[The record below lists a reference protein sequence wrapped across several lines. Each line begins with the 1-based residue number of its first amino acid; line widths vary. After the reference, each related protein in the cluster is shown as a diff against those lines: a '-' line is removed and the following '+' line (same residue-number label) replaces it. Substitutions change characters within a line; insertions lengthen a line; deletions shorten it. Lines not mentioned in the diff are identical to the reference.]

1 MLAIYNSLIYLLTC
15 AAQVSLA
22 IFITYIY
29 TNADHYLRP
38 DTAFVTLTFLGVI
51 RVAVNTAP
59 PMLSDMIKAAVSIGR
74 LSRYLNQS
82 ELDTNNVCRDYFG
95 SGKRKLL
102 FKKSALCII
111 FKKIKFIHNY
121 FKAFCKYTFS

>member
-1 MLAIYNSLIYLLTC
+1 MLAIYKSLIYLLTC
-15 AAQVSLA
+15 ATQVSLA

-82 ELDTNNVCRDYFG
+82 ELDTNNVCRDYLG
-95 SGKRKLL
+95 SGKCKLRTFVPL
-102 FKKSALCII
+102 YVFPRTKKFVVFAVVVVAL
-111 FKKIKFIHNY
+111 
-121 FKAFCKYTFS
+121 

>member
-1 MLAIYNSLIYLLTC
+1 MLAIYNSLIYLLMC

-95 SGKRKLL
+95 SGKCKLRTFVPL
-102 FKKSALCII
+102 YVFPKKKKKVCYFAVVVAL
-111 FKKIKFIHNY
+111 
-121 FKAFCKYTFS
+121 